1 MTLRHLRSRR
11 SKSCD
16 PQERW
21 IEHKPPAP
29 IPLQT
34 VMQPKMKKRKSVTK
48 LTDAKTVTNNGASK
62 YCLMTQGADEQGVPE
77 AKLYKVF
84 IYIYCLYLKQH

>member
-1 MTLRHLRSRR
+1 MALRHLHSRR

-48 LTDAKTVTNNGASK
+48 LTDAKTVINNGATK
-62 YCLMTQGADEQGVPE
+62 YCLMTQGADEQGIPE

-84 IYIYCLYLKQH
+84 IYV

>member
-1 MTLRHLRSRR
+1 MTYLRSRR

-16 PQERW
+16 PHERW
-21 IEHKPPAP
+21 IEHKPLVPT
-29 IPLQT
+29 PLQT

-48 LTDAKTVTNNGASK
+48 LTDAKTVANNGASK
-62 YCLMTQGADEQGVPE
+62 YCLMTQGSDEHGVPE

-84 IYIYCLYLKQH
+84 IFNIYY

>member
-1 MTLRHLRSRR
+1 MQPSQATLQYLRSRR

-34 VMQPKMKKRKSVTK
+34 IMQPKMKKRKSITK
-48 LTDAKTVTNNGASK
+48 LTDAKTVSNNGATK
-62 YCLMTQGADEQGVPE
+62 YCLLTQGSDEQGIPE

-84 IYIYCLYLKQH
+84 KF